1 MRNCAGNRTLTILAD
16 SNHSQSNKKN
26 TIAYMLKNKKNGL
39 KLVFQGSAV
48 RHPDALEILQTY

>member
-16 SNHSQSNKKN
+16 SNRSQSTKN

-39 KLVFQGSAV
+39 KFVFQSSAV